1 MKDNLG
7 LAHALLGRADLLSRL
22 GPPDQALDLYR
33 QAEGLYRQEQNNLG
47 LANALLGRADLLS
60 RLGKPDQALD
70 LYRQAEGLYR
80 QEQHNLGLA
89 NAYFA
94 QGELFRQN
102 NQLSDA
108 ARALEQALPLYES
121 EGISFFLAM
130 TCALL
135 SRIYLQL
142 DGQLEKVPALVQ
154 RARDVAKTLPP
165 QERKIIEEILDS
177 Q

>member
-1 MKDNLG
+1 MRDNLG
-7 LAHALLGRADLLSRL
+7 LAH
-22 GPPDQALDLYR
+22 
-33 QAEGLYRQEQNNLG
+33 
-47 LANALLGRADLLS
+47 
-60 RLGKPDQALD
+60 
-70 LYRQAEGLYR
+70 
-80 QEQHNLGLA
+80 
-89 NAYFA
+89 AYFA

-130 TCALL
+130 TCILLAL
-135 SRIYLQL
+135 IYLQL
-142 DGQLEKVPALVQ
+142 DEQVEKVPALVQ

-165 QERKIIEEILDS
+165 QEREIIEEILGG

>member
-1 MKDNLG
+1 MKD
-7 LAHALLGRADLLSRL
+7 
-22 GPPDQALDLYR
+22 
-33 QAEGLYRQEQNNLG
+33 
-47 LANALLGRADLLS
+47 
-60 RLGKPDQALD
+60 
-70 LYRQAEGLYR
+70 
-80 QEQHNLGLA
+80 NLGLA

-94 QGELFRQN
+94 QGKLFRQN

-142 DGQLEKVPALVQ
+142 DAQLEKVPALVQ

-165 QERKIIEEILDS
+165 QEREIIEEILDS

>member
-1 MKDNLG
+1 MKD
-7 LAHALLGRADLLSRL
+7 
-22 GPPDQALDLYR
+22 
-33 QAEGLYRQEQNNLG
+33 
-47 LANALLGRADLLS
+47 
-60 RLGKPDQALD
+60 
-70 LYRQAEGLYR
+70 
-80 QEQHNLGLA
+80 NLGLA

-94 QGELFRQN
+94 QGELFWQN

-108 ARALEQALPLYES
+108 ARALEQALPLYELVGS
-121 EGISFFLAM
+121 PFSLAT

-142 DGQLEKVPALVQ
+142 DEQVEKVSALVQ

-165 QERKIIEEILDS
+165 QEREIIEEILDS